1 MDLKWTENAQKLTQ
15 NVDLMVKMTD
25 GVDTLNLTRK
35 MIHFRPISHANFHI
49 MVKLMRRNTS
59 HALTNSH
66 GNFSFCLIYSEPFAS
81 YKKRTDI
88 WLLWIFFADENKLKL
103 TGNCLLSFA
112 LVRERTFQVGPSQH
126 TIQYMKKSEGSY
138 WIKVE
143 KKPFKKTSNE
153 SQLAFDKNFSLP
165 ELMVSIKRSIS
176 KRLHSEKIV
185 FACLENLSDYLGL
198 VHRACNIQ
206 WIWSNWNRFSSSFL
220 VVPLGPQ

>member
-1 MDLKWTENAQKLTQ
+1 MRWQI
-15 NVDLMVKMTD
+15 LME
-25 GVDTLNLTRK
+25 
-35 MIHFRPISHANFHI
+35 ISA
-49 MVKLMRRNTS
+49 
-59 HALTNSH
+59 
-66 GNFSFCLIYSEPFAS
+66 FAS
-81 YKKRTDI
+81 FTRNHLLVTKKGLIFDFYES
-88 WLLWIFFADENKLKL
+88 FFADENKLKL